1 MLQRGGRQIS
11 SQGRLVVL
19 MCALLL
25 LCFSTSSATPGF
37 KDYDERDHCDSVQ
50 KLLFN
55 GTKANESVHWQVD
68 LGPRLPGSNAS
79 ANLRENIT
87 QTLETAGYEVYERTH
102 QRYDMELT
110 NLFARWTPEEQLVEG
125 RLVLSAHYDSR
136 DVADQDTNETNRSLP
151 VPGANDAASG
161 VAVLLELSRH
171 IPYMN
176 LGHEVVLFFNDAEDQ
191 QPAYTLG
198 AEAWAENL
206 TDEDIEAIHAF
217 VLLDMIGDADLQLH
231 NVEPGDARLKTRI
244 VELGSSLGLVNG
256 STDCLGNPG
265 KDIVQY
271 DTVVGVLDDHVH
283 AHELGIP
290 AIDIMDTSFG
300 EPKPYTFGSYWH
312 TMEDTPDKVSEE
324 SLAHVGRLVE
334 LGLRTNAFLNT
345 ADDVNNTKDTTTN
358 NTSAPPVIADAGDA
372 STNYPL
378 LVGLGLLSLAVIAAV
393 VSTRKHS

>member
-1 MLQRGGRQIS
+1 MVQQDTRQIS
-11 SQGRLVVL
+11 SEGKLVVL

-37 KDYDERDHCDSVQ
+37 KDYDEHDHCDSVE

-110 NLFARWTPEEQLVEG
+110 NLFARWTPEERLVEG

-206 TDEDIEAIHAF
+206 TAEEINATHAF

-231 NVEPGDARLKTRI
+231 NVEPGDARLKSRI
-244 VELGSSLGLVNG
+244 VELGASLGLVNG
-256 STDCLGNPG
+256 SSDCSGNPG

-271 DTVVGVLDDHVH
+271 NTVVGVLDDHVH

-290 AIDIMDTSFG
+290 AIDIMDTSYG

-324 SLAHVGRLVE
+324 SLAYVGRLVE
-334 LGLRTNAFLNT
+334 LGLRTNAFL
-345 ADDVNNTKDTTTN
+345 DIQDQVNNTEDTTTN
-358 NTSAPPVIADAGDA
+358 NTSTSPVASDAADA
-372 STNYPL
+372 STNYLL
-378 LVGLGLLSLAVIAAV
+378 LVGLGLLSLAVTAV
-393 VSTRKHS
+393 VLSTRKRS